1 MDSKV
6 ILLVED
12 NADDEALTLR
22 ALRKNNLINKIDVV
36 RDGVEAVEY
45 LLCQGQY
52 SNRDINE
59 NPQLILLDLKLP
71 KMDGIDVLK
80 AIRKDESCKHI
91 PVVML
96 TTSEQEDDI
105 TKSYDNGAN
114 SFIRKPI
121 DFKDFIDV
129 VNQLG
134 LYWMAINKS
143 PKE

>member
-80 AIRKDESCKHI
+80 VIRKDESCKHI